1 MSKLTDNKLDRM
13 LGEYFAAAPG
23 YSFTFDPDA
32 ETEHTPIPTRRF
44 RMIAAAAAVVL
55 VSALSLSAYFLFR
68 NKANDP
74 IAFSPVPQSSVTPTK
89 PGADGSET
97 PTYSA
102 VTGETEATAATTG
115 NTEKPT
121 VRSTYATTPTSAA
134 RGSSP
139 TSETE
144 RVSGTQPTQTPSQ
157 SPTQSSTQSV
167 TVPMTA
173 PTQFPTSAPTQKP
186 TAAPTQAPTQ
196 PPTESPNEH
205 PAQESD
211 EDYFIGISIPRQPPG
226 TEIFCGIYDMNGNFM
241 GDPDPYSAQHSA
253 ELFTESDGISYALYY
268 PLKHGLT
275 FGSSG
280 KYPYRIYDKN
290 GNELASY
297 YIYVM

>member
-13 LGEYFAAAPG
+13 LGEYFSAAPG

-32 ETEHTPIPTRRF
+32 ETEHTPVPKRRF
-44 RMIAAAAAVVL
+44 RMIAAAAAVVP
-55 VSALSLSAYFLFR
+55 VIALSLTAYFLFG

-74 IAFSPVPQSSVTPTK
+74 IALLSVPQSSLTPSEQ
-89 PGADGSET
+89 GAGGSET
-97 PTYSA
+97 AKATE
-102 VTGETEATAATTG
+102 TGATAATSG
-115 NTEKPT
+115 NTDAPT
-121 VRSTYATTPTSAA
+121 ERSTTPTSSV
-134 RGSSP
+134 RGTSP
-139 TSETE
+139 TSATE
-144 RVSGTQPTQTPSQ
+144 RVSDTQTPTQ

-167 TVPMTA
+167 TKPTTA
-173 PTQFPTSAPTQKP
+173 PTQAPTSTPTQKP
-186 TAAPTQAPTQ
+186 TAAPTQAPTSAPTQ
-196 PPTESPNEH
+196 PPTESPVSNPE
-205 PAQESD
+205 QESD

-253 ELFTESDGISYALYY
+253 ELVTESDGVSYALYY

-275 FGSSG
+275 FEISG

>member
-13 LGEYFAAAPG
+13 LGEYFSAAPG
-23 YSFTFDPDA
+23 YSFAFDPDA
-32 ETEHTPIPTRRF
+32 ETEHTPVPKRRF
-44 RMIAAAAAVVL
+44 RMIAAAAAVVP
-55 VSALSLSAYFLFR
+55 VIALSLTAYFLFG

-74 IAFSPVPQSSVTPTK
+74 IAFSPVPQSSVTPSEQ
-89 PGADGSET
+89 GADGSET
-97 PTYSA
+97 PTDIA
-102 VTGETEATAATTG
+102 VSVETGAAAATTG

-121 VRSTYATTPTSAA
+121 ERSTAATTPTSAA

-139 TSETE
+139 TTATE
-144 RVSGTQPTQTPSQ
+144 RVSDTQTPTQ

-167 TVPMTA
+167 TKPTTA
-173 PTQFPTSAPTQKP
+173 PTQAPTSASTQ
-186 TAAPTQAPTQ
+186 APTSAPTQ
-196 PPTESPNEH
+196 PPTESPVSNPE
-205 PAQESD
+205 QESD

-253 ELFTESDGISYALYY
+253 ELVTESDGVSYALYY

-275 FGSSG
+275 FEISG